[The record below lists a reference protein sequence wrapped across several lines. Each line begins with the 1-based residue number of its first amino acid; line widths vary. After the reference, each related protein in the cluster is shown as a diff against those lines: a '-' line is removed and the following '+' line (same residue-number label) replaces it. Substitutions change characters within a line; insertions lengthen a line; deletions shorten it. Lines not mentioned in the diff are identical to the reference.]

1 MSAINYPTF
10 ASPSRQWRL
19 RSAGR
24 FETLVV
30 AAGICLPVPLLAVTG
45 LSVPLPNVVER
56 IAAALV
62 PWAEPVAFESGE
74 IQGAIGTIVPTAAE
88 AAPAAAAPEAHG
100 TLPASASRSLQPG
113 VVPKNSASRAVA
125 PAAVAPSARPTAP
138 GGHTVARTASDAPAA
153 VPAATHPEVNERTEA
168 AVPAA
173 AEPTATPRTESR
185 PAAEPARATSTPG
198 TTTPA
203 PTTPAPTPEPAP
215 QPKPT
220 TPVVVQTP
228 VVTVSVPVP
237 TPVAPVVEPVVTIVN
252 NTVADPVGTVG
263 GIVANPGGTVG
274 GILKPILPKLGGK

>member
-10 ASPSRQWRL
+10 VSPSRPRRL

-24 FETLVV
+24 FETIVV

-62 PWAEPVAFESGE
+62 PWAEPVAFESSE
-74 IQGAIGTIVPTAAE
+74 LQGASGTIVPTAAE
-88 AAPAAAAPEAHG
+88 TTPASVTPEAHG
-100 TLPASASRSLQPG
+100 TLPASASRTLQPAAN
-113 VVPKNSASRAVA
+113 PKTSASRVAPVGAAPSVRPTATGGHAVA
-125 PAAVAPSARPTAP
+125 P
-138 GGHTVARTASDAPAA
+138 TASNAPAA
-153 VPAATHPEVNERTEA
+153 VPAAGQPEVTERTED

-198 TTTPA
+198 TTTSA
-203 PTTPAPTPEPAP
+203 PTTPTSTTEPAP
-215 QPKPT
+215 QPSAT

-274 GILKPILPKLGGK
+274 GILKPVLPKLGGK